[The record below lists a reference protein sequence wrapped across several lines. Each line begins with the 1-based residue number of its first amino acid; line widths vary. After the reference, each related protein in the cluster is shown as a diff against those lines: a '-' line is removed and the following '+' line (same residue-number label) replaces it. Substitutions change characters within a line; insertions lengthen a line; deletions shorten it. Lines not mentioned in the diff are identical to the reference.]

1 MNAISSTPDSEH
13 CKEATKDACKDA
25 PRSAQPA
32 ATPQRLPQL
41 VAHRGN
47 AREFPENTIA
57 SLRSAIDLGLRH
69 IEFDVQLSADEV
81 PMVIHDDTLVRTAGR
96 PESVFELDAAD
107 LLRIE
112 ASERTRF
119 DDRFSDIR
127 IPSLEQVTELLAAH
141 PQVTAFVEI
150 KRASLHQFGSA
161 TVVSRVMEKLRP
173 VRQQCVVVSFDLT
186 SVQAARQAGASAVG
200 WVLDRYDERAR
211 GKYEA
216 LRPDYLFCNHLKLP
230 RSAARLWRGPWRW
243 VAYEIETVADA
254 IALGDRGVEF
264 VETMA
269 VRSLLHGLHTI
280 TRR

>member
-1 MNAISSTPDSEH
+1 MNAISSSPDSDV
-13 CKEATKDACKDA
+13 CNDAGRA
-25 PRSAQPA
+25 GPA
-32 ATPQRLPQL
+32 ATSRRLPQL

-69 IEFDVQLSADEV
+69 IEFDIQLSADEV
-81 PMVIHDDTLVRTAGR
+81 PVVIHDDTLVRTAGR

-107 LLRIE
+107 LLKIE
-112 ASERTRF
+112 ASERSRF

-150 KRASLHQFGSA
+150 KRASLQRFGGA

-173 VRQQCVVVSFDLT
+173 VRQQCVIVSFDLAT
-186 SVQAARQAGASAVG
+186 MQSARQAGSAAVG
-200 WVLDRYDERAR
+200 WVLDQYDDRAR

-230 RSAARLWRGPWRW
+230 RTTARLWRGPWRW
-243 VAYEIETVADA
+243 VVYDIETVADA
-254 IALGDRGVEF
+254 MALGNRGVEF

-269 VRSLLHGLHTI
+269 VRSLLHGLRAISHG
-280 TRR
+280 